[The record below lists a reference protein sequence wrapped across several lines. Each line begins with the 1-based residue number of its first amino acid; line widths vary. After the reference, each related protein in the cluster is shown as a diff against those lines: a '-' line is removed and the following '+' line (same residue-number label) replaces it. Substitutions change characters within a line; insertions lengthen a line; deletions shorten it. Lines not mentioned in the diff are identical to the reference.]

1 MSTWDEVPAAMEKY
15 GEQLAPKLQDIVIE
29 SCAERL
35 EAAFRVSD
43 VKKALEEEARKG

>member
-1 MSTWDEVPAAMEKY
+1 MSTWYDTPAAMEKY
-15 GEQLAPKLQDIVIE
+15 GEQLAPRLQDIVIE

>member
-1 MSTWDEVPAAMEKY
+1 MDTWSEVDAAMDKY
-15 GEQLAPKLQDIVIE
+15 GEQLAPKLQELVIE

-43 VKKALEEEARKG
+43 VKQALRDEAAR